1 MKGFLLGAAAGY
13 VLGAKAG
20 RERYEQIV
28 RVYRT
33 VVDHPKVRSA
43 ARTVRQ
49 KVTDTVHRRRVRRS
63 VDHWRDQHGVMAQ
76 R

>member
-20 RERYEQIV
+20 RQRYEQIV
-28 RVYRT
+28 YVYRSI
-33 VVDHPKVRSA
+33 VDHPKVRSA
-43 ARTVRQ
+43 ARSVRE
-49 KVTDTVHRRRVRRS
+49 KVSDIVRRRRVRKS
-63 VDHWRDQHGVMAQ
+63 VDDWRHQDRVMEH

>member
-1 MKGFLLGAAAGY
+1 VKGFLLGAAAGY

-28 RVYRT
+28 YVYRT

-43 ARTVRQ
+43 ARAVRQ
-49 KVTDTVHRRRVRRS
+49 KVSDTVRRRHVRRS
-63 VDHWRDQHGVMAQ
+63 ADHWRHQDRVMAQ